1 MRRGWVAAGSAT
13 ALALALSG
21 CTGDAGP
28 APLKGVVADQD
39 PAKVS
44 GSITVLT
51 NRVDQV
57 DSGLLKKYAAEFN
70 KLYPKV
76 KVDFEGFVDYEGEIG
91 KRLADGSYGDVLL
104 IPNQVPA
111 DRFADY
117 FAPLGNSRELSD
129 TFDYIDYG
137 TVGEKVYGIANI
149 GIASGLVYN
158 KAVWAKAGI
167 TEWPTTPDRF
177 LADLKAIKEKTQAI
191 PYYTNYHDG
200 WPLRQW
206 SDAIGTATCDNTAR
220 DALAS
225 TAAPWTPG
233 KDLYEIDRLLYT
245 AVHEK
250 LTESEPQATD
260 WELSKKL
267 LGTGHIAT
275 MELGSW
281 AVAQMRAAASANGAN
296 PEDIGFMPLPM
307 QRDGHFCTVVQPD
320 YKYAVNAHSKN
331 QAAARAWL
339 EWYIT
344 RSGSAAADESIS
356 AVRGAPLPATLR
368 PLDERAVRM
377 IPQTRERLAQVD
389 AIDRAS
395 GIGLDAPDYRR
406 RLVDIAA
413 GSAPG
418 DLNGY
423 FADLN
428 RRWGKAQKA
437 AGG

>member
-1 MRRGWVAAGSAT
+1 MGTAT
-13 ALALALSG
+13 ALALALGG
-21 CTGDAGP
+21 CTDGGP
-28 APLKGVVADQD
+28 APLKGVVAEADRS
-39 PAKVS
+39 KVS

-57 DSGLLKKYAAEFN
+57 NGGLLKKYAAEFN

-76 KVDFEGFVDYEGEIG
+76 RVNFEGLVDYEGEVG
-91 KRLADGSYGDVLL
+91 KRLAEGNYGDVLL
-104 IPNQVPA
+104 IPDSLDA
-111 DRFADY
+111 GRFPTY
-117 FAPLGNSRELSD
+117 FSSLGNSRELSD

-137 TVGEKVYGIANI
+137 TVDEHVYGIANI

-167 TEWPTTPDRF
+167 TEWPATPDRF
-177 LADLKAIKEKTQAI
+177 IADLKAVKEKTQAI

-206 SDAIGTATCDNTAR
+206 SDAIGVPSRDNTAR
-220 DALAS
+220 DRLAA

-233 KDLYEIDRLLYT
+233 ADLYEIDSLLYR

-260 WELSKKL
+260 WERSKQL
-267 LGTGHIAT
+267 LGTGRVAT

-281 AVAQMRAAASANGAN
+281 AVSQMREAATEAGAN
-296 PEDIGFMPLPM
+296 PDDIGFMPLPV
-307 QRDGHFCTVVQPD
+307 QHDGHFCTVVQPD
-320 YKYAVNAHSKN
+320 YKYAVNVHSPH
-331 QAAARAWL
+331 QDAAKAWL

-344 RSGSAAADESIS
+344 RSGSAADDESIS
-356 AVRGAPLPATLR
+356 SVRGAKLPASLQ
-368 PLDERAVRM
+368 PLDDRAVRM
-377 IPQTRERLAQVD
+377 IPQTREQLAKVD
-389 AIDRAS
+389 AIDRAA

-406 RLVDIAA
+406 KLVDLATGA
-413 GSAPG
+413 APG
-418 DLNGY
+418 DLDSY

-428 RRWGKAQKA
+428 RRWGRAQKA
-437 AGG
+437 AG